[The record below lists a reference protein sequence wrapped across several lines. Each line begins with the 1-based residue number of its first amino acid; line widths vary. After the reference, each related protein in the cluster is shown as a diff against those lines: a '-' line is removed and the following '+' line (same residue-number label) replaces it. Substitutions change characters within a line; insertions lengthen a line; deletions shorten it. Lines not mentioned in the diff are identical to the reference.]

1 MCSRRAL
8 TPWLAL
14 VALGCGTGAASLR
27 GRVVELPSMAD
38 GHLAPEQPLSGAIVT
53 AACPDEG
60 APRAATQSNA
70 DGFFFVE
77 LPQPI
82 PNACLLHAERN
93 GYESATVRVLEACA
107 SGAQERCTELTWTAR
122 LRAVVARP

>member
-53 AACPDEG
+53 AACPDV
-60 APRAATQSNA
+60 SMISLI
-70 DGFFFVE
+70 DGI
-77 LPQPI
+77 L
-82 PNACLLHAERN
+82 
-93 GYESATVRVLEACA
+93 S
-107 SGAQERCTELTWTAR
+107 
-122 LRAVVARP
+122 VVIKG